1 MLCVIKIRV
10 RDLRVADE
18 AWLALASLQ
27 RGNPARQDFSAGEIF
42 ERVRSVAVHASLRPG
57 VAPHISL
64 HNVANV
70 PANSARHRM
79 FYRTP
84 SGRYRLFRPGDDFHP
99 SRTGKTKPERDEL
112 PEQYQELLDW
122 YEKSYCAGGANIRA
136 VGEDPF
142 LAMRGVG
149 QEIWAG
155 VNSDAYVDSL
165 RAGWE
170 FAGRHEPREH
180 GASLP
185 RGGAAATENE
195 KVWARIERHQ
205 GQEFKTKRGLSF
217 THKVEGSNGIWFFR
231 KGKRIERRLRRG
243 EVEKALH
250 KLPLEGPS
258 DIKEFRDSS
267 YLYGLLTDGRI
278 VGEG

>member
-1 MLCVIKIRV
+1 MLCMIKTPA

-27 RGNPARQDFSAGEIF
+27 RENPARQDFSAGEIL
-42 ERVRSVAVHASLRPG
+42 ERMRNEAVHTTLRPG

-64 HNVANV
+64 HNVANL
-70 PANSARHRM
+70 PANSARYRM
-79 FYRTP
+79 FYRTS
-84 SGRYRLFRPGDDFHP
+84 SGKYRLFRPGDDFHP

-122 YEKSYCAGGANIRA
+122 YENSYCAGGANVRA

-165 RAGWE
+165 RAGWDL
-170 FAGRHEPREH
+170 AGRHETREH
-180 GASLP
+180 GPVSRRDEASTLD
-185 RGGAAATENE
+185 EE
-195 KVWARIERHQ
+195 EVWARIERHQ
-205 GQEFKTKRGLSF
+205 GPKFKTKSGLPF
-217 THKVEGSNGIWFFR
+217 TYKVEGSNGIWFFR
-231 KGKRIERRLRRG
+231 EGKRIEQRLWRG
-243 EVEKALH
+243 EVKKALH

-267 YLYGLLTDGRI
+267 YLYGLLTDRRI
-278 VGEG
+278 VGER

>member
-1 MLCVIKIRV
+1 MMKTLV

-27 RGNPARQDFSAGEIF
+27 RENPARQDFSAGEIL
-42 ERVRSVAVHASLRPG
+42 ERVKNDAIHPSLRPG

-70 PANSARHRM
+70 PANSARYRM

-112 PEQYQELLDW
+112 PEQYQELFDW
-122 YEKSYCAGGANIRA
+122 YEKSYCARGTSVRA
-136 VGEDPF
+136 AAKDPF

-155 VNSDAYVDSL
+155 MNPDAYVESL
-165 RAGWE
+165 RAGWN
-170 FAGRHEPREH
+170 FAG
-180 GASLP
+180 
-185 RGGAAATENE
+185 
-195 KVWARIERHQ
+195 
-205 GQEFKTKRGLSF
+205 
-217 THKVEGSNGIWFFR
+217 SN
-231 KGKRIERRLRRG
+231 KAQRRG
-243 EVEKALH
+243 PAS
-250 KLPLEGPS
+250 PS
-258 DIKEFRDSS
+258 KR
-267 YLYGLLTDGRI
+267 
-278 VGEG
+278 

>member
-1 MLCVIKIRV
+1 M
-10 RDLRVADE
+10 
-18 AWLALASLQ
+18 
-27 RGNPARQDFSAGEIF
+27 RQDFAAGEIF
-42 ERVRSVAVHASLRPG
+42 ERVRNEAAHANLRPG
-57 VAPHISL
+57 VPPHSSL

-70 PANSARHRM
+70 PDNSARYRM

-84 SGRYRLFRPGDDFHP
+84 RGRYRLFRPGDDFHP

-112 PEQYQELLDW
+112 PEQYQTLLDW
-122 YEKSYCAGGANIRA
+122 YEKSYCARGAKVWA

-155 VNSDAYVDSL
+155 VNPDVYVDSL
-165 RAGWE
+165 RAGWD

-180 GASLP
+180 SASSP
-185 RGGAAATENE
+185 RGVAAATEDE

-205 GQEFKTKRGLSF
+205 GQQFKTKRGLSF

-231 KGKRIERRLRRG
+231 EGKRIEQRLWRG

-267 YLYGLLTDGRI
+267 YLYGLLTDRRI
-278 VGEG
+278 ISER

>member
-1 MLCVIKIRV
+1 MLCVIKTPV

-27 RGNPARQDFSAGEIF
+27 RENPARQDFSAGEIY
-42 ERVRSVAVHASLRPG
+42 ERVRTEAAHSTLRPG

-70 PANSARHRM
+70 PANSARYRM

-112 PEQYQELLDW
+112 PEQYQEFLDW
-122 YEKSYCAGGANIRA
+122 YEKSYCAGGANARP

-149 QEIWAG
+149 REIWAG
-155 VNSDAYVDSL
+155 VNPDAYVDSL
-165 RAGWE
+165 RAGWDL
-170 FAGRHEPREH
+170 AGRDEARKRRPASPRSR
-180 GASLP
+180 AS
-185 RGGAAATENE
+185 
-195 KVWARIERHQ
+195 
-205 GQEFKTKRGLSF
+205 
-217 THKVEGSNGIWFFR
+217 GSRR
-231 KGKRIERRLRRG
+231 K
-243 EVEKALH
+243 AN
-250 KLPLEGPS
+250 
-258 DIKEFRDSS
+258 
-267 YLYGLLTDGRI
+267 
-278 VGEG
+278 